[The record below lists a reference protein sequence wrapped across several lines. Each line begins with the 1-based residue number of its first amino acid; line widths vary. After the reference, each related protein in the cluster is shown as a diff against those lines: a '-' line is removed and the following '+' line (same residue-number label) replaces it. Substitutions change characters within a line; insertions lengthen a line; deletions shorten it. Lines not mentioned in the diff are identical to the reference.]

1 VTDKEIRISALLEAC
16 REALR
21 LEVLTGSVGLDRV
34 VRTPDIARPGLV
46 LAGFDDGLPPDEIA
60 VLGRSEVLYLN
71 RIDAGAAARAVA
83 ALLAASPPCI
93 VAAEGASLAEAVVAQ
108 AVRGGTAVLA
118 TPCSPTETVRHL
130 SGCLLEQLSPD
141 TSINGTLVDVYG
153 TGILIRGKSGIGK
166 SECALDL
173 VERGH
178 RLVADDMVR
187 VTARPPGVLIG
198 RSPEP
203 LQDFVEVR
211 GIGPIDIGSIFGVRA
226 LRRQKRIEIEVNLR
240 LWGEEGFS
248 YDRSG
253 LDRKQVEILGVKIP
267 SITVPL
273 VAGKSISAIIE
284 VIALSHILAS
294 YGYNA
299 ADSLRDK
306 IRERLRQTGETGFVP
321 TDVE

>member
-1 VTDKEIRISALLEAC
+1 VIADAGLERAV
-16 REALR
+16 AK
-21 LEVLTGSVGLDRV
+21 
-34 VRTPDIARPGLV
+34 PDIARPSLV
-46 LAGFDDGLPPDEIA
+46 LAGFEGGAVPGVIA
-60 VLGRSEVLYLN
+60 VLGRSEVLYL
-71 RIDAGAAARAVA
+71 AGLGTESASRAFGAMLDGRPPCVIVTEGAVLPLALVEQAVA
-83 ALLAASPPCI
+83 R
-93 VAAEGASLAEAVVAQ
+93 E
-108 AVRGGTAVLA
+108 TAVLA
-118 TPCSPTETVRHL
+118 TPRSSTETVCHL
-130 SGCLLEQLSPD
+130 SSYLLAELAPD
-141 TSINGTLVDVYG
+141 TAVNGTLVDVYG
-153 TGILIRGKSGIGK
+153 IGILIRGRSGIGK

-211 GIGPIDIGSIFGVRA
+211 GIGPVDIGSIFGIRA

-253 LDRKQVEILGVKIP
+253 LERRQVEILGVKLP
-267 SITVPL
+267 SVTVPL
-273 VAGKSISAIIE
+273 VAGKSISVIIE

-299 ADSLRDK
+299 ADSLRAK
-306 IRERLRQTGETGFVP
+306 IRERLKRAGGPGFVP